1 MGADAREERA
11 VTHQAPPSQLAC
23 RLYDVQARIHGFD
36 TARARERLT
45 NAVVRGAIVGG
56 SFRGGLNIVTLAL
69 RLLARRRRRG
79 AEPGG
84 RHRPAQQL
92 VRDTLRWA
100 AFLGAY
106 GGVAVLV
113 DEAIALLGGKRRTQA
128 WRGMAAGPKP
138 RRSLYEGVSHAGLAA
153 GPTLLLT
160 GSKETHSSVALY
172 VLIRGLAL
180 LVRCGNL
187 PSAAPWKRR
196 HAGHGHW
203 DWSVPLP
210 RLACSHRMT
219 RWPVLPY
226 RLLAPTRSATPG
238 SLPLRPPPP
247 PTWDSLTSYE
257 AIREQAARGT
267 AGLPPARLS
276 ALRGTPHEAVVA
288 AVPCAYLHPGLSCS
302 GHAAAFLP
310 EAFLRALPVYLPVY
324 AIPALL
330 VHRHCLFA
338 PGAPLLWAKMAA
350 GIARSSLFLGLYV
363 ALAYRGA
370 CAGFTAA
377 GRTSG
382 APLVAGCWAGGLAT
396 LVEKKSRRME
406 LALYCVSRS
415 LESLGAC
422 FMDWGWV
429 RPHALPQRID
439 ILMFSLASACILH
452 CYSDHMGA
460 RRCVFR
466 SKYLSGF
473 DWCLGNEGFHDS
485 SIRHVPSNAD
495 LLQPAMVRVM
505 RSVRSMAA
513 LAGLGNGALRR
524 SRESGGG
531 EGSGTS
537 PGRAHSA

>member
-128 WRGMAAGPKP
+128 WRGMAAG
-138 RRSLYEGVSHAGLAA
+138 LAA

-196 HAGHGHW
+196 
-203 DWSVPLP
+203 
-210 RLACSHRMT
+210 
-219 RWPVLPY
+219 
-226 RLLAPTRSATPG
+226 LLAPTRWEHGDTALMCLCTCQIGYSWIIAPQTASPSYLG
-238 SLPLRPPPP
+238 FLNKHGGKPRHI
-247 PTWDSLTSYE
+247 YE

-276 ALRGTPHEAVVA
+276 VLRGTPHEAVVA